1 MKRRDALLPVLLATV
16 VLHASSQAADSWK
29 AIEKVPGVVSVPVLV
44 DRTEREYF
52 RVTPMTPLSLSVRG
66 PAHLRIVSRA
76 EMPPDASPS
85 SAYALKAKD
94 GKKVIERQQTTT
106 TASADARLKKGT
118 SRLGQSRQLIV
129 RIPEGTHRLTLS
141 VEGSSAVLLRL
152 LVRQRAPVPVKTV
165 SLTPVEATRTVSFTE
180 DEKVIPYYT
189 ALPGRPVR
197 FRIVGPVT
205 LDLVSRLDFD
215 ATMRGSQPYTLAV
228 SVGDGRSQRARLNTT
243 KALTATYRELKD
255 RVPGK
260 FRRTEV
266 SVPEGTHLVTVG
278 LLKPAA
284 GSVEIQA
291 RIPQP
296 EVGAQE

>member
-1 MKRRDALLPVLLATV
+1 MKRRDAWLPVLLAIV
-16 VLHASSQAADSWK
+16 ALHASSHAADGWK
-29 AIEKVPGVVSVPVLV
+29 AIEKVPGVVPVPVLV
-44 DRTEREYF
+44 ERTERAYF
-52 RVTPMTPLSLSVRG
+52 RVTPTGPLSLSVRG

-76 EMPPDASPS
+76 EIPPGAASS
-85 SAYALKAKD
+85 AAYALKVKD
-94 GKKVIERQQTTT
+94 GKKVIEGQQTTT

-118 SRLGQSRQLIV
+118 SRLGQSRQIIV
-129 RIPEGTHRLTLS
+129 RIREGTHPLTLS
-141 VEGSSAVLLRL
+141 VEGPSAVLLRL
-152 LVRQRAPVPVKTV
+152 LARQRAPVTVKTV
-165 SLTPVEATRTVSFTE
+165 SLTPVEAIRTVSLTE
-180 DEKVIPYYT
+180 NEKVIPYYT
-189 ALPGRPVR
+189 AMPGKPVR

-215 ATMRGSQPYTLAV
+215 ATMRGSQPYTLAM
-228 SVGDGRSQRARLNTT
+228 SVGDGRSQRARLDTT

-260 FRRTEV
+260 LRRTEV
-266 SVPEGTHLVTVG
+266 SVPEGTHFVTVG

-291 RIPQP
+291 RIPEP